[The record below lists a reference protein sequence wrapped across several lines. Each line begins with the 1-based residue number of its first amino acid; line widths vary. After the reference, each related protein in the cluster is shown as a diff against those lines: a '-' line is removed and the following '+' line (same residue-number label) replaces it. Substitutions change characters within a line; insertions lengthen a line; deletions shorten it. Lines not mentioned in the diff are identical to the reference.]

1 VVCNPTAG
9 ATSVVAVDGLCK
21 AGALMRFSDKLHMK
35 VYWSEKRGCVI
46 TSANLS
52 ANAFGVRG
60 LKEAGVLMEP
70 NIVDIDELLKEAQPY
85 AVTEPRIERLRRDE
99 ERYEDAMASIGK
111 RETDDGFEYL
121 DWYKLRPAAR
131 TEWKLG
137 DYDDDYGVA
146 DAARKRIKAEYNLDE
161 PANYLGVSK
170 GSVRKKD
177 WLLQFRYDYKKKK
190 VIGSFNWMQVA
201 LCLSDGVNARGT
213 RIANFKRYK
222 LDRLDFTGGR
232 RSP

>member
-1 VVCNPTAG
+1 
-9 ATSVVAVDGLCK
+9 
-21 AGALMRFSDKLHMK
+21 MRFSDKLHMK